1 MRERQIYLRS
11 ISEDRGMVTTTGDA
25 ARLRVR
31 QRRVAPRWLAPHNR
45 IKFFPDRQNFGGIT
59 TKAAFCWAG

>member
-1 MRERQIYLRS
+1 
-11 ISEDRGMVTTTGDA
+11 MVTTTGDA

-59 TKAAFCWAG
+59 TMAAFCWAG